1 MKNFLFII
9 AALILSAFSFSSCS
23 SDDNDKDGGDG
34 GNFTTPAMAADA
46 IMLEN
51 FSCDEIKQ
59 LELTASGDYLA
70 YAKTSFIYQF
80 LPTSKSLKESIDNT
94 YEYISGKYT
103 KVEDNIY
110 FLEGLGSLQLTKGAN
125 NTVTIQLTNLS
136 GTIASGTAEDE
147 TVNVTDGKTLD
158 LCRTWY
164 IVQTNFRYEGFTA
177 DGKAETPV
185 GAEFPNAQYQTSN
198 DLMAMG
204 EWLMQNY
211 KKDIMEE
218 LAGKSYIKN
227 IIFTPKTFA
236 INFGYETYVGDWE
249 WTNKDKGTINYKWE
263 KGYMTTNFD
272 NGEATV
278 SFNDGYAT
286 LKLQG
291 DIQSN
296 RENNVTYKLTLTF
309 TLSDKEPIEQPM

>member
-1 MKNFLFII
+1 MKKLFFIFT
-9 AALILSAFSFSSCS
+9 ALALGAFSFSSCS
-23 SDDNDKDGGDG
+23 SDDNDSGDG
-34 GNFTTPAMAADA
+34 GSAKLPTPAMAKEA
-46 IMLEN
+46 ITLDN
-51 FSCDEIKQ
+51 FSCNEIKE

-80 LPTSKSLKESIDNT
+80 LPLSKSLKESIDNT

-110 FLEGLGSLQLTKGAN
+110 FLEGLGTLQLTKGAN
-125 NTVTIQLTNLS
+125 NTVEIKLTNLS
-136 GTIASGTAEDE
+136 GTIATGTAEDE

-249 WTNKDKGTINYKWE
+249 WTNKDKGTINYEWE

-296 RENNVTYKLTLTF
+296 RENKGTYKLTLTF

>member
-1 MKNFLFII
+1 MKYYSTNKKANLASLQEAVVKGLAPDKGLYMPETINKLPKDFFEHIEELSFQEI
-9 AALILSAFSFSSCS
+9 AFEVAKAWFGDDVEHTELKKIVYDTLAF
-23 SDDNDKDGGDG
+23 DV
-34 GNFTTPAMAADA
+34 PAV
-46 IMLEN
+46 
-51 FSCDEIKQ
+51 
-59 LELTASGDYLA
+59 
-70 YAKTSFIYQF
+70 
-80 LPTSKSLKESIDNT
+80 
-94 YEYISGKYT
+94 

-125 NTVTIQLTNLS
+125 NTVEIKLTNLS

-249 WTNKDKGTINYKWE
+249 WTNKDKGTINYEWE

-296 RENNVTYKLTLTF
+296 RENKGTYKLTLTF
-309 TLSDKEPIEQPM
+309 TLSDKEPIEQPT

>member
-1 MKNFLFII
+1 M
-9 AALILSAFSFSSCS
+9 
-23 SDDNDKDGGDG
+23 
-34 GNFTTPAMAADA
+34 
-46 IMLEN
+46 
-51 FSCDEIKQ
+51 
-59 LELTASGDYLA
+59 
-70 YAKTSFIYQF
+70 
-80 LPTSKSLKESIDNT
+80 
-94 YEYISGKYT
+94 
-103 KVEDNIY
+103 
-110 FLEGLGSLQLTKGAN
+110 QLTKGAN
-125 NTVTIQLTNLS
+125 NTVEIKLTNLS
-136 GTIASGTAEDE
+136 GTIASGTAEGE

-249 WTNKDKGTINYKWE
+249 WTNKDKGTINYEWE

-296 RENNVTYKLTLTF
+296 RENKGTYKLTLTF
-309 TLSDKEPIEQPM
+309 TLSDKEPIEQPT